1 MTKEVFFYF
10 DIFKNKGLGHY
21 SRCSVLNYQLNK
33 KKIKTYLL
41 ILKKKKIQKF
51 KEFKVFQ
58 IKNLNKKKDILII
71 DDYSISSDKILFF
84 KSILEI
90 YFL

>member
-10 DIFKNKGLGHY
+10 DIFKNNGLGHY

-41 ILKKKKIQKF
+41 ILKKKK
-51 KEFKVFQ
+51 
-58 IKNLNKKKDILII
+58 N
-71 DDYSISSDKILFF
+71 SKI
-84 KSILEI
+84 
-90 YFL
+90 

>member
-10 DIFKNKGLGHY
+10 DIFKNNGLGHY

-41 ILKKKKIQKF
+41 ILKKKKF
-51 KEFKVFQ
+51 
-58 IKNLNKKKDILII
+58 KNLRNLK
-71 DDYSISSDKILFF
+71 FF
-84 KSILEI
+84 KLKI
-90 YFL
+90 